1 MPKVKIG
8 KIRELHAHLTS
19 ILNDCD
25 AERAPAEDDKV
36 GAGEI
41 MNSLSK
47 PAQDSALGRP
57 KSMSDCIPGL
67 HRDTSHCK

>member
-1 MPKVKIG
+1 MAKFKIG
-8 KIRELHAHLTS
+8 SLRALHAHITS
-19 ILNDCD
+19 VLAECD